1 MSRLGQA
8 LGRACL
14 NLSNR
19 WRLRKHVP
27 PYLAISVAGQVVE
40 FTPILPRVPL
50 IDRWVPKPPLPPT
63 VSGLRWTLERLE
75 HDPRVRGVLLKIDA
89 HADAATHQSL
99 RGMIEA
105 FRASGKQVVAYAD
118 AFTPFQY
125 YLACGCDR
133 IVMPP
138 NAEWSVLGFQNEY
151 VFLKDALERLGIG
164 VDVVNVSPFKSAGDT
179 FTRNDFSEQS
189 RAQAEWL
196 LDARFD
202 ELVRGIAR
210 GRKLDE
216 TRVRALIDGAPYGT
230 GQAVELGLI
239 DAALYED
246 ELGSYLMPDE
256 PDEPPRRRNVVA
268 RLLRRARR
276 EAGPDTPKRE
286 LVPGYGAFRDRL
298 VNRPIDWSDK
308 WIGVVKVE
316 GTIIEGPSR
325 GSPVPVPVIGGEFAG
340 AQTVAACL
348 RAAASDD
355 EIAAV
360 VLYVD
365 SPGGSALASDLIAR
379 EVRRLRAK
387 KPVVAYMGS
396 VAASGGYYVSAPANW
411 IVAQPLTVTG
421 SIGVISIKP
430 NTQGAAGLLSLHR
443 AVLKRGER
451 AGMLSDVTPLS
462 DDERQAVEGG
472 VGRSYDAFKRLV
484 AEGRGLAEDTLEPI
498 CGGRVWTGAMAH
510 ERKLVDALGDFRAA
524 MDKAVELATLPADQR
539 VDFVVVNPP
548 RERSSLLSLLALAGQ
563 PGGWLAD
570 WSDLARRLMRSGI
583 WAILPFDARD
593 RE

>member
-1 MSRLGQA
+1 MTRLGKA
-8 LGRACL
+8 LRRARL

-27 PYLAISVAGQVVE
+27 PYLGISVSGPVVE
-40 FTPILPRVPL
+40 FTPALPHIPL

-63 VSGLRWTLERLE
+63 VSGLRWTLERVE

-89 HADAATHQSL
+89 QADAATHQSL
-99 RGMIEA
+99 RGLVES
-105 FRASGKQVVAYAD
+105 FRASGKEVVAYAD

-138 NAEWSVLGFQNEY
+138 SAEWSVLGFQTEY
-151 VFLKDALERLGIG
+151 IFLKDALERVGVG
-164 VDVVNVSPFKSAGDT
+164 VDVVNVSPFKSAGDP
-179 FTRNDFSEQS
+179 FTRTDFSEQS

-196 LDARFD
+196 LDARYD

-210 GRKLDE
+210 GRRLDE
-216 TRVRALIDGAPYGT
+216 ARVRALIDGAPYGAA
-230 GQAVELGLI
+230 QAVELGLI
-239 DAALYED
+239 DAVLYED
-246 ELGSYLMPDE
+246 ELGQHLMPDE
-256 PDEPPRRRNVVA
+256 ADEPPRRRTLVSRVLA
-268 RLLRRARR
+268 RVRKKNR
-276 EAGPDTPKRE
+276 GDKPKRE
-286 LVPGYGAFRDRL
+286 FVPGYGAFRDRL
-298 VNRPIDWSDK
+298 VSRPIDWSDK

-325 GSPVPVPVIGGEFAG
+325 GSPVPVPIIGGEFAG
-340 AQTVAACL
+340 AQTVIGCL
-348 RAAASDD
+348 RAAERDD

-360 VLYVD
+360 VLHVD

-387 KPVVAYMGS
+387 KPVVVYMGA
-396 VAASGGYYVSAPANW
+396 VAASGGYYVAAPANW

-430 NTQGAAGLLSLHR
+430 NTQAAARLLGLHR

-451 AGMLSDVTPLS
+451 AGMSSDVAPLS

-472 VGRSYDAFKRLV
+472 VARSYDAFKRLV
-484 AEGRGLAEDTLEPI
+484 AEGRDLAEDTLEPM

-510 ERKLVDALGDFRAA
+510 ERKLVDALGDFRTA
-524 MDKAVELATLPADQR
+524 MAKAVELAQLPGDQR

-548 RERSSLLSLLALAGQ
+548 RERAGLLSLLSLARGT
-563 PGGWLAD
+563 GGWLAD
-570 WSDLARRLMRSGI
+570 WADLARRLMRPGA
-583 WAILPFDARD
+583 WAILPFEARD
-593 RE
+593 RG